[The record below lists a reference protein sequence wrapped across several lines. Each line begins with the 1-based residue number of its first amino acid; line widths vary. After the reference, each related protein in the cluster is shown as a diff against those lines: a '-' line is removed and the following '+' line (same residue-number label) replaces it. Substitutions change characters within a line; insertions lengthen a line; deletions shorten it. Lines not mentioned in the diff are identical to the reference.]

1 MVFLIFGMVFLMDG
15 MGVTVAVG
23 WSEAVSL
30 FCIWNDILGI
40 WDDLFYIWDGL
51 FDIWEGAHLDGMGV
65 TVAVGWSEAVSVQ
78 CRQLH
83 HLLSCPPHPQPILTP
98 VEYLPDVICLHKLS
112 HCLKRNILIM
122 MNTVGIG

>member
-1 MVFLIFGMVFLMDG
+1 